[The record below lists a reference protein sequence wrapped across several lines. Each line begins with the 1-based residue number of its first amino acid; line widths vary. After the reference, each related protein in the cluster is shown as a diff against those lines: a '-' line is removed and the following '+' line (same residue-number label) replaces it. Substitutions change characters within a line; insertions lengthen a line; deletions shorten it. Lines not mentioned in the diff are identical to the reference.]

1 MKFTRFAFVFAALS
15 IMSVSAMAETAPAA
29 TELAP
34 FGVTQYSNLDALG
47 CKVFQDDLYDCKAFP
62 EKNSE
67 FSTYTVETRSG
78 PRDGI
83 CNVTAFTQAYRGDYR
98 AVHVMRTYDRLN
110 VLLERKYGVA
120 NKSVD
125 GQFEGNLDL
134 AALEIM
140 LGTKAFSKVWN
151 NNPKLPH
158 GTSIKMKVTAI
169 SDEKTFV
176 ELTYFL
182 GGPGCS
188 TEEDQAL
195 KGL

>member
-1 MKFTRFAFVFAALS
+1 MKFTRFAFVFAVLS
-15 IMSVSAMAETAPAA
+15 MMSVSAIAEAAPVA

-34 FGVTQYSNLDALG
+34 FGVTQSADIEALG
-47 CKVFQDDLYDCKAFP
+47 CKVFQDDLYDCNAFP
-62 EKNSE
+62 EKNSA

-83 CNVTAFTQAYRGDYR
+83 CNVTAYSQVFRGDYN
-98 AVHVMRTYDRLN
+98 AFQVMRAYDRLN

-125 GQFEGNLDL
+125 GQFEGNFDQ
-134 AALEIM
+134 ATSAIM
-140 LGTKAFSKVWN
+140 LGTKSFSKVWDN
-151 NNPKLPH
+151 KANLPH
-158 GTSIKMKVTAI
+158 GTSIKMKVTAT
-169 SDEKTFV
+169 SAEKTFV
-176 ELTYFL
+176 ELNYFL